1 MMSFGIW
8 LIITNFP
15 SNIFRSIKTHKR
27 IIKKD
32 ERKSQDVQQPRQYSQ
47 KEKNK
52 HNEKRKGKKLQSDR
66 KKKIISPTKKEKE
79 KNGGTQTNPDEHG
92 NRRERLNECSKRTA
106 SSREEACGRTWH
118 RDRQTTSSRI
128 KSAVPIKRIESQ
140 IKINEIFQFSPRQL
154 IPKPVEMDAP
164 DR

>member
-1 MMSFGIW
+1 MKGKTK
-8 LIITNFP
+8 TNN
-15 SNIFRSIKTHKR
+15 SHVNTAR
-27 IIKKD
+27 KK
-32 ERKSQDVQQPRQYSQ
+32 ERKI
-47 KEKNK
+47 NT
-52 HNEKRKGKKLQSDR
+52 
-66 KKKIISPTKKEKE
+66 TKKEKG

-92 NRRERLNECSKRTA
+92 NRREWLNECSKRTA

-128 KSAVPIKRIESQ
+128 KSAVPIKRIKPQ

-154 IPKPVEMDAP
+154 IPKPVEMNAP